1 MSALRPAAVFLAVLV
16 VAYLFVLLPQSD
28 ELDALRASLEG
39 LKAQYLSK
47 KKQAVNLDLLRE
59 QVREAD
65 RLFGALLRDLPNR
78 FDRRFGDVAAAA
90 QRRGVR
96 IEVLLPERDERARE
110 FYAEL
115 AAYLRVRGRYH
126 DIGAFV
132 GDLAAAPGSLLLHDL
147 SLDPSATPG
156 QVTLAATLRAFRY
169 LDDEEVAARRKSARA
184 ARKGKG

>member
-1 MSALRPAAVFLAVLV
+1 MSALRPLALFLAVLV
-16 VAYLFVLLPQSD
+16 AAYAFVLLPQID
-28 ELDALRASLEG
+28 ELDGLRESLAG

-65 RLFGALLRDLPNR
+65 KLFGALLRDLPNR
-78 FDRRFGDVAAAA
+78 FDRQFGDVAAAA
-90 QRRGVR
+90 RKRGVR
-96 IEVLLPERDERARE
+96 IEDLRPERDELARE

-115 AAYLRVRGRYH
+115 AAHLWVSGRYH

-132 GDLAAAPGSLLLHDL
+132 GELAAAPGSLLLHEL

-156 QVTLAATLRAFRY
+156 QVTLAATLRTFRY
-169 LDDEEVAARRKSARA
+169 LDDEEVAAQRKRARA